1 MEARGF
7 RVLGVSGSLRSASYN
22 TALLR
27 AAATLAP
34 PGVEVDIYD
43 RLRDVPPYDD
53 DERLAGEPEPVQD
66 LKRRI
71 AAADAMLIAT
81 PEYNHSIP
89 GVLKNAIDW
98 VSRPVNDTPLRD
110 KATAVMGAS
119 GGLMGTVR
127 AQAHLRQALETFT
140 PVLHRPEVLV
150 SKAGDRFDEHGTL
163 VDETSRQLV
172 AELVQGLVAWT
183 RRLAV
188 EHEALLAAR

>member
-1 MEARGF
+1 MGESSF
-7 RVLGVSGSLRSASYN
+7 RILGVSGSLRRGSYN

-27 AAATLAP
+27 AAADLAP
-34 PGVEVDIYD
+34 AGIHVDVYD
-43 RLRDVPPYDD
+43 RLRDIPPYDD

-66 LKRRI
+66 LKRQI
-71 AAADAMLIAT
+71 EAADALLIAT

-89 GVLKNAIDW
+89 GVLKNALDW
-98 VSRPVNDTPLRD
+98 ASRPVNDTPLRD
-110 KATAVMGAS
+110 KPTAVMGAS

-140 PVLHRPEVLV
+140 PMLHRPEVLV
-150 SKAGDRFDEHGTL
+150 SQAGNRFDDQGTL

-172 AELVQGLVAWT
+172 AELVQGLVAWA

-188 EHEALLAAR
+188 EHEALLATR

>member
-1 MEARGF
+1 MRI
-7 RVLGVSGSLRSASYN
+7 LGISGSLRRDSHN

-27 AAATLAP
+27 AAAEMLP
-34 PGVEVDIYD
+34 PGVELEIFDG
-43 RLRDVPPYDD
+43 LRDVPPYDAD
-53 DERLAGEPEPVQD
+53 LDTPELQGAGVGA
-66 LKRRI
+66 LKDAI
-71 AAADAMLIAT
+71 EAADAVLVAT

-89 GVLKNAIDW
+89 GVLKNALDW
-98 VSRPVNDTPLRD
+98 ASRPVNDTPLRD
-110 KATAVMGAS
+110 KPTAVLGAS

-140 PVLHRPEVLV
+140 PMLHRPEVLV
-150 SKAGDRFDEHGTL
+150 SQAGNRFDEQGIL

-172 AELVQGLVAWT
+172 AELVQGLVAWA